1 MQEQNKNRK
10 RCKQIAPDNELIKK
24 LYLNEKEVAQITGK
38 AVSTLRNERFQ
49 RKGLPYRKIGKRSVK
64 YLTQEV
70 ISYMEAR
77 RITFNENEGV

>member
-1 MQEQNKNRK
+1 MVSICSLSSLGGTVVFLLAFVSSKV
-10 RCKQIAPDNELIKK
+10 
-24 LYLNEKEVAQITGK
+24 NEKEVAQITGK